1 MSTINF
7 PLTTTSLFVNTLNT
21 NKIIY
26 LPAASTVN
34 AGRLFYIKDICG
46 NAARSSIYISTTGMD
61 RIENRFQPSTLYALM
76 STNYGSVLMAPDGAL
91 NWYFLQHYYKNAV
104 SSLGATVVLNGIVT
118 ATGGT
123 ITTNGSYKIHTFT
136 ASGSFTLTSPGSITA
151 QVLVV
156 GGGGGGGGYY
166 NGGGGGAGGAVYSSA
181 FTIASGSYTVTIG
194 GGGSGQSGYASAG
207 TSGSSSTF
215 STLTG
220 NGGGAGGSDNNVN
233 GVSGGCGGG
242 MGPLGATAP
251 GSGTQGY
258 AGGYGTN
265 GANMGNLGGAY
276 GSGYGGGGG
285 GGMGSV
291 GSNALTS
298 AGPGWGGTGATY
310 SVGGTNYLVCGG
322 GGAGT
327 ADTDNTNFGL
337 GGSSIGGVGGLNAVR
352 GAGNGAA
359 NTGSGGGGY
368 GRNGAGS
375 AGGTGGS
382 GIVIIAYT
390 TSSVAFTPASIT
402 ALSLWLDGADST
414 TITTVTGVSQ
424 WNDKSGNA
432 YNLTQSTT
440 SLQPTRTGN
449 YLNFQS
455 NYYLNVPFS
464 AMNNF
469 STWSIFLLINPISA
483 SNWIMVKQKDGANT
497 YNVISMTYNTSG
509 GGGPQTGTSG
519 YLYWRS
525 YNSGAQAASAN
536 ALSTSTV
543 QIFNIIYDGT
553 NLYIYINGTLN
564 STTAGAFAIQNDT
577 SPSNYTL
584 GCWIQS
590 SSVINTGVTSFQLG
604 EMLSYSTNLSATNRQ
619 TLEGYLAWK
628 WGIQSSLPSGHPY
641 LTAAPTSAIGTPI
654 ATGLRYQFDA
664 AKNLPTTSG
673 WTDANGY
680 GNLTFYNSPPVTT
693 GSVNYVSF
701 NGTSQYGASV
711 DMTNL
716 AAFTITMWIRTTST
730 TNNSTYYLK
739 PHLIGEGSGGNA
751 SRDFGL
757 TIGGGYAGIW
767 SGIGSTDTQNQSE
780 TNTSA
785 ANYIANGLWHEL
797 TVTSSYTNG
806 SRLYVNSTQF
816 GSALGV
822 SQNTESGQNW
832 FIAATNYL
840 AGGPNCWAALDLSVV
855 LLYTREL
862 SSTEVTANYNS
873 YRSRFGR

>member
-1 MSTINF
+1 MSAINF
-7 PLTTTSLFVNTLNT
+7 PIATTSLFVNTLTT

-104 SSLGATVVLNGIVT
+104 SSLGATIVLNGTVI

-123 ITTNGSYKIHTFT
+123 ITTNGIYKIHTFT
-136 ASGSFTLTSPGSITA
+136 ASGSFTLTSPGSIAA

-166 NGGGGGAGGAVYSSA
+166 NGGGGGAGGAVYNSA
-181 FTIASGSYTVTIG
+181 FTITSGSYTVTIG
-194 GGGSGQSGYASAG
+194 NGGSGQSGYASAG
-207 TSGSSSTF
+207 TSGSSTTF

-265 GANMGNLGGAY
+265 GANMGNLGGTY

-402 ALSLWLDGADST
+402 GLQVWFDGTDPLATGTKPSNG
-414 TITTVTGVSQ
+414 TTVST
-424 WNDKSGNA
+424 WYDKSGNSNNGTA
-432 YNLTQSTT
+432 LNT
-440 SLQPTRTGN
+440 PT
-449 YLNFQS
+449 YAL
-455 NYYLNVPFS
+455 
-464 AMNNF
+464 
-469 STWSIFLLINPISA
+469 A
-483 SNWIMVKQKDGANT
+483 SNGVA
-497 YNVISMTYNTSG
+497 TS
-509 GGGPQTGTSG
+509 
-519 YLYWRS
+519 
-525 YNSGAQAASAN
+525 SGAYF
-536 ALSTSTV
+536 ALP
-543 QIFNIIYDGT
+543 N
-553 NLYIYINGTLN
+553 
-564 STTAGAFAIQNDT
+564 GAFPFNDT
-577 SPSNYTL
+577 SYTYFL
-584 GCWIQS
+584 
-590 SSVINTGVTSFQLG
+590 VF
-604 EMLSYSTNLSATNRQ
+604 
-619 TLEGYLAWK
+619 
-628 WGIQSSLPSGHPY
+628 
-641 LTAAPTSAIGTPI
+641 
-654 ATGLRYQFDA
+654 
-664 AKNLPTTSG
+664 TT
-673 WTDANGY
+673 T
-680 GNLTFYNSPPVTT
+680 TT
-693 GSVNYVSF
+693 GSVNSLF
-701 NGTSQYGASV
+701 
-711 DMTNL
+711 
-716 AAFTITMWIRTTST
+716 
-730 TNNSTYYLK
+730 
-739 PHLIGEGSGGNA
+739 
-751 SRDFGL
+751 
-757 TIGGGYAGIW
+757 GGGVPGTTRSTEAVRLGTANVIQTYWWAN
-767 SGIGSTDTQNQSE
+767 GIGDLLV
-780 TNTSA
+780 TNA
-785 ANYIANGLWHEL
+785 
-797 TVTSSYTNG
+797 
-806 SRLYVNSTQF
+806 
-816 GSALGV
+816 
-822 SQNTESGQNW
+822 
-832 FIAATNYL
+832 
-840 AGGPNCWAALDLSVV
+840 
-855 LLYTREL
+855 
-862 SSTEVTANYNS
+862 
-873 YRSRFGR
+873 